1 MVHRYHICIAALL
14 CALLGLLV
22 LPPAGA
28 LSSAPPY
35 QTCSNVIL
43 NGGFETS
50 GNWTLGPGP
59 LPPMYVNSPV
69 YSGSWAMQTGS
80 PGPTNALANSWI
92 YQRITIPNNAVS
104 ADLNFWTWLTSA
116 PNAGTDVQQALLLIP
131 GSNNL
136 NQPFQV
142 LWSTQ
147 TNAPAWQ
154 KISASLI
161 NQKGRTLDLYF
172 NVFNDG
178 TGGNTSMV
186 LDNVTLTICQPSS
199 TPTVLPSVTP
209 WPTPVPTSLP
219 SATPFPTPLPVS
231 SVTASPIPST
241 TAFPTPAGSATPLPP
256 NCVDIIGNGGFEWDG
271 DWAFGWD
278 PLLPFYNNNA
288 AFVHSGARSMAQ
300 GAVNQSPVTT
310 PAFSSI
316 RQNIVVPPDAF
327 SANITFWY
335 YPISNAAAGGF
346 NRQELILLD
355 PLAFDETV
363 AVLWRVTENSQ
374 SWQTRT
380 YDLSQYRGR
389 TLSVYFNARNS
400 GDGTWTGMYLDDVSV
415 VVCDSAVAVQ
425 LPAVIPPIATP
436 APDSGIDS
444 LQPGQPNDVATTGAT
459 VISVSPVPSS
469 EGSPSTA
476 PTASSNTGSD
486 EPRRERQPLSFSDLS
501 PAAVL
506 GLVSFLVIL
515 VVVGIVLLRRRKEGE
530 EHASQS
536 TPIDG
541 TPDG

>member
-178 TGGNTSMV
+178 AGGNTSMV

-300 GAVNQSPVTT
+300 GAVNQSPVTM

-374 SWQTRT
+374 SWQTQT

-436 APDSGIDS
+436 APDSGIDN